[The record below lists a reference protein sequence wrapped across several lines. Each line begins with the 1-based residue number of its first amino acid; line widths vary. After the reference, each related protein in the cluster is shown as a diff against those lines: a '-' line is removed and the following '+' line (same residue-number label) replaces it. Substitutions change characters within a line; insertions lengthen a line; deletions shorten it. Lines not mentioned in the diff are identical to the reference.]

1 MLVSDIQRSAQHW
14 RLTDCTEETL
24 INMRHTLLDEMETV
38 ETEINRINDQFLRYI
53 NHGRPLETEQTRQTI
68 NELAQRWHQ
77 HNQHLQEI
85 DEAILERHLRGRL
98 EQRLGGRFRADL
110 LDFAVLFAI
119 LLIVT
124 LTLSELLFSLSANAI
139 HWISRIDLIIS
150 AFLIADFL
158 LRFSLAEDK
167 VWYFKTYWI
176 DLVASLPFSQF
187 LKFGRL
193 IRIARFARL
202 LRLGRALRV
211 IRYTFRGLDKLFQ
224 TFQLTLIKRSLLI
237 ATGLLFFGALSITF
251 LEGPRETSLQEMQQ
265 SLWWSFT
272 TVVTGGFADLY
283 NPSTVA
289 GRLVTVGLVL
299 LGLTIT
305 GIFTASLT
313 SVLVEDD
320 SARANQQQR
329 QLESQLEDVQ
339 RRLDL
344 LSGETNQGLLALE
357 TVAQQL
363 SNQQTAVH
371 TATVLV
377 RAMLRDFAALS
388 ATVYVL
394 DEENGRLCQL
404 SHAGDKKIA
413 PPAILPIGQDFV
425 GRVIHEL
432 LHEKNLAQLDIEPQT
447 QPAFAFDGTI
457 MVCPLVANL
466 RVIGALHVILP
477 PGKGRYYLYNRAPM
491 TLAHHAALALHAHTP
506 QPTPLS
512 HNRAAETLLGATIA
526 KDSKVS

>member
-1 MLVSDIQRSAQHW
+1 MLVSDIQRNAQHW
-14 RLTDCTEETL
+14 RLSDCTEAALT
-24 INMRHTLLDEMETV
+24 NMRHTLLAEMETL
-38 ETEINRINDQFLRYI
+38 EGEIHRTNDQFLRYMD
-53 NHGRPLETEQTRQTI
+53 HGRPLETEQTRQSI
-68 NELAQRWHQ
+68 DELAQRWQQ

-85 DEAILERHLRGRL
+85 DEAILERHLRHRL
-98 EQRLGGRFRADL
+98 EQRLGSKLAADL
-110 LDFAVLFAI
+110 LDFAVLVAI
-119 LLIVT
+119 LLIVL
-124 LTLSELLFSLSANAI
+124 LTLSELIFTIPASTI
-139 HWISRIDLIIS
+139 TWISHLDLVIS
-150 AFLIADFL
+150 TFLIADFL

-167 VWYFKTYWI
+167 GWYFKTYWI

-187 LKFGRL
+187 LRFGRL

-202 LRLGRALRV
+202 LRLGRALRLV
-211 IRYTFRGLDKLFQ
+211 RYTFRGLDKLFQ

-237 ATGLLFFGALSITF
+237 ATGLLFFGALSITI
-251 LEGPRETSLQEMQQ
+251 LEGPQETSLQEMQQ

-283 NPSTVA
+283 NPSTVP

-329 QLESQLEDVQ
+329 QLEAQLEDV
-339 RRLDL
+339 RRQLDL

-371 TATVLV
+371 IATILV
-377 RAMLRDFAALS
+377 RAMLRDFGALS
-388 ATVYVL
+388 AAVYVL
-394 DEENGRLCQL
+394 DEANGRLQQL
-404 SHAGDKKIA
+404 HHAGDPKIA
-413 PPAILPIGQDFV
+413 PPPNLPLGHDFV
-425 GRVIHEL
+425 GRVVYEL
-432 LHEKNLAQLDIEPQT
+432 LYENNLAQLDIEPQT

-477 PGKGRYYLYNRAPM
+477 PHKGRYYLYNRAPM
-491 TLAHHAALALHAHTP
+491 TLAHHAALALHAATP
-506 QPTPLS
+506 QPT
-512 HNRAAETLLGATIA
+512 AA
-526 KDSKVS
+526 D